1 MKSLTAPAA
10 LMSMLIVSTLAHS
23 DEVAR
28 QALTVSNLEVSSS
41 PDTVYA
47 DLDRPDDTSRVTGA
61 NDIYRA
67 KIHDVDVARSDAE
80 PRDPIEVFGASGYY
94 LYDLD
99 AWTMVSSG
107 PVISTYRA
115 RPYSLFGSGLDY
127 PALNA
132 LTMRSEYLRS
142 NVSIASGSRAS
153 WSYAGWR
160 F

>member
-1 MKSLTAPAA
+1 
-10 LMSMLIVSTLAHS
+10 
-23 DEVAR
+23 
-28 QALTVSNLEVSSS
+28 
-41 PDTVYA
+41 
-47 DLDRPDDTSRVTGA
+47 
-61 NDIYRA
+61 
-67 KIHDVDVARSDAE
+67 
-80 PRDPIEVFGASGYY
+80 
-94 LYDLD
+94 
-99 AWTMVSSG
+99 MVSSG